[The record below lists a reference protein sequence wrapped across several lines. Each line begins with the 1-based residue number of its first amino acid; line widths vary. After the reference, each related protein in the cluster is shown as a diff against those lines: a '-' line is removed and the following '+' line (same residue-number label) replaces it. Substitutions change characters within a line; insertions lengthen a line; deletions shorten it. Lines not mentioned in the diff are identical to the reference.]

1 LLPDRTK
8 ETLQGWLQQHPEVE
22 IITRD
27 RSFKYR
33 LGIKVG
39 APQALQVVDR
49 WHLLHNLRE
58 KLPEILPKVMNK
70 RQYYLA
76 KMIALAL
83 ITFVVGYL
91 FAEGIRDVCYGK
103 LEADKVA
110 DDLLNEVPE
119 EISANRKWQLYS
131 GLFILLKQ
139 KPRLPDEILSSIAKS
154 VAQVFPT
161 LVYDPVRTFV

>member
-1 LLPDRTK
+1 
-8 ETLQGWLQQHPEVE
+8 
-22 IITRD
+22 
-27 RSFKYR
+27 
-33 LGIKVG
+33 
-39 APQALQVVDR
+39 
-49 WHLLHNLRE
+49 
-58 KLPEILPKVMNK
+58 MNK
-70 RQYYLA
+70 RQDYLA

-83 ITFVVGYL
+83 IAFVVGYL

-161 LVYDPVRTFV
+161 LVYDPVRTFI